1 VDRLSRED
9 AEISGVTRSKKE
21 ARASYNRL
29 SQWYDILAGHYEK
42 KYRDTALQELGVEE
56 GEVVLE
62 IGFGTGHCILILAQ
76 SVGNPGMVYGIDLS
90 DGMVDITRVKVREA
104 GLSNRAMLMLGDAAK
119 LPFESNCFDAVF
131 TSFTLKLF
139 DTPEIPIVLEE
150 CRRVLRSDGRFG
162 VVAMSKKSG
171 DSLMM
176 RLYEWLHNNFPSYV
190 DCRPIFVEEAL
201 EDAGFE
207 IFNARDVSMWGLS
220 GEIVIAN
227 KR

>member
-104 GLSNRAMLMLGDAAK
+104 GLSDRAMLMLGDAVR

-131 TSFTLKLF
+131 TSFTLELF
-139 DTPEIPIVLEE
+139 DTPEIPVVLQE

-162 VVAMSKKSG
+162 VVAMSKKG
-171 DSLMM
+171 KDSLMM

-190 DCRPIFVEEAL
+190 DCRPIFVEKAL

-207 IFNARDVSMWGLS
+207 IFKAKEVSMWGLS